1 MSEWGQVIAVL
12 SAHPRGRLEG
22 DSCLFLTGWWPRR
35 GTWREEPLSG
45 RLAQPEWGREA
56 EVTGLVSSMSR
67 AL

>member
-12 SAHPRGRLEG
+12 PACPRGRLEG
-22 DSCLFLTGWWPRR
+22 DSCLFITGWWPRT
-35 GTWREEPLSG
+35 GTRREEPLSG

-56 EVTGLVSSMSR
+56 EVAGLVSSTSR